1 MSFEIGGLRVGERQ
15 PLFVIAE
22 LGLNHGGSLD
32 RALEM
37 VDAAAAAGASAVKLQ
52 TFKAE
57 DLVAASCPAPV
68 HVTADSLRDFFR
80 EFELDRDAHIE
91 VARRA
96 RLHGLAFMATP
107 FSIAAV
113 NMLDEIGVD
122 GYKIASGDLTFDAL
136 IARCARTELPLFM
149 STGMATLAE
158 TAHAVALARGSGAR
172 GLALM
177 HCVSAI
183 RCRTTARTCAPSRRS
198 AGCSAR
204 PSACPITR
212 ASIAALPVAVTLGA
226 TIYERHLM
234 LPGDDCI
241 DAAVSSTPAQFAEI
255 VTLARQTHA
264 ALGHGRRECLP
275 AEAANLTASRRAL
288 HATRALQPGHVVT
301 ADDIAVLRPSCGLSP
316 SLHEQLIGTV
326 LTRAIEAGAPF
337 LGHDLPNVWSQS
349 GAA

>member
-1 MSFEIGGLRVGERQ
+1 LGDCGVGERQ

-22 LGLNHGGSLD
+22 LGLNHGGSID

-96 RLHGLAFMATP
+96 RLHGLAFMSTP

-122 GYKIASGDLTFDAL
+122 GFKIASGDLTFDSL

-172 GLALM
+172 GSGVDALRLVLSGAERQPEPAR
-177 HCVSAI
+177 HPDARPGV
-183 RCRTTARTCAPSRRS
+183 RTTVGLSDHAS
-198 AGCSAR
+198 
-204 PSACPITR
+204 
-212 ASIAALPVAVTLGA
+212 SIAALPVAVTLGA

-241 DAAVSSTPAQFAEI
+241 DAAVSSTP
-255 VTLARQTHA
+255 HS
-264 ALGHGRRECLP
+264 LP
-275 AEAANLTASRRAL
+275 RS
-288 HATRALQPGHVVT
+288 
-301 ADDIAVLRPSCGLSP
+301 
-316 SLHEQLIGTV
+316 
-326 LTRAIEAGAPF
+326 
-337 LGHDLPNVWSQS
+337 
-349 GAA
+349 